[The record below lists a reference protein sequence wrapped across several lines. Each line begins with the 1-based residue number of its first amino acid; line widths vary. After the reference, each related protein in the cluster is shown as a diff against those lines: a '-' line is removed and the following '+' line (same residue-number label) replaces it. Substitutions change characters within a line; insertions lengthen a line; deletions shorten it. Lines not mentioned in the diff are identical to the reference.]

1 MPSHHSS
8 EVPEDGATSS
18 NPRLSLDDLPDLLSV
33 GEVAEV
39 LRISRSKVYELVAS
53 RQLPAYKP
61 GGRLRIQKKAVR
73 EFLRDSRLSR
83 NPVR

>member
-1 MPSHHSS
+1 M
-8 EVPEDGATSS
+8 G
-18 NPRLSLDDLPDLLSV
+18 
-33 GEVAEV
+33 V
-39 LRISRSKVYELVAS
+39 LANSPKVYELVAS

-83 NPVR
+83 NPIG